1 MAGRNSEST
10 TRFGCDIAELKAG
23 MKEARRQIRL
33 ANSEF
38 KAATAGMDDWGKSA
52 DGISAKLKQLDSVL
66 TGQNKQLELLEDEY
80 RLVVQAEG
88 ENSKGAEELMIKINN
103 QKAAIAKTENQLSSY
118 KEKLESIERE
128 NERTETA
135 FTRLSRVTE
144 KQQKDLEELKNKY
157 ASAVIVSGRMS
168 AESRE
173 LARQIDEL
181 SRELQENRTR
191 MEEAQDE
198 ADSLDN
204 TLNDVEESTQEATG
218 GFTVMKGIVADLAA
232 SAIKK
237 AVDGLKNL
245 AGEAVKTGAN
255 FSKAMSEVK
264 AISGANGKDFEKLKN
279 TAREYGATTVFSAS
293 ESAEALKYMALAG
306 WDAKKSSEALGGILD
321 LAAASGMDLAKSSD
335 LVTDYLSAF
344 GMKAKDSAYFA
355 DLLAYAQG
363 NSNTSAEQLGEAYK
377 NCAANLSAAG
387 QDVETTTSLLA
398 AMANQGLKGAEGGTA
413 LAAMMRDLTKKMTQV
428 KDKTKLAKLEQ
439 DGFVSSTGNMN
450 DMLKRNVISVGK
462 TLIAVSD
469 AKGKYRDMTD
479 ILKDVEKATKGM
491 GSAEKAAALS
501 STFTSDSI
509 KGLNLILKQGI
520 DKTAIFEK
528 KLRKADGTA
537 KKMSDTMNDNLT
549 GDTKQFQ
556 SAMEEVSLKIYDILE
571 PAMRDV
577 VKWTTE
583 ITTDF
588 SKWLEN
594 KENKKKIDELGKQ
607 LGNFV
612 KNGLSNVKDFVKWF
626 LDNKDDVI
634 NGISGIIAGFVAF
647 KTVNTITSAVQAF
660 QRFKGSI
667 EGATAAQK
675 LFNLALKANPA
686 AIAAIGI
693 GVLTTALLKHAKATK
708 DTKDKTYEL
717 TEEEKKNKK
726 SVDKL
731 AEAYKKIKEAK
742 EKSVADTQAEFGYY
756 SDLKKEL
763 DKIVDK
769 NGKIK
774 KGYKDRASFIVN
786 ELNKAI
792 GTELSISDDVIENYK
807 EEKKQLNK
815 LLETKKAQIILNANE
830 EAYTEAIKNKSK
842 AFSDMSAAQ
851 NNYTKTSQEL
861 ADAQKYLAECESK
874 LGGEHTYMYE
884 NYDRMVEAQKVV
896 DELTQKHKDQE
907 KTLKKAKNTYTEY
920 NIVIE
925 NYEGLSSAIISEDTK
940 KINSSL
946 DNMINN
952 FVTAKNGT
960 KEVLEKQVKDM
971 KKKYKDL
978 QKAVE
983 EGVPGVTKEMV
994 ESAKEMVE
1002 KSKKEVL
1009 EKELEYRKKH
1019 YEDLQ
1024 KEAEKGTS
1032 AVTKEEVKSAKE
1044 MVEKTEKE
1052 LNKLEG
1058 KTKER
1063 EEKKRKQRKK
1073 VLEEQLKF
1081 AKKYYEDL
1089 QKEEK
1094 KGTSGVTKEAVKS
1107 AKEMVKKAEK
1117 ELNKFKG
1124 KAKKAGEKAGKANAD
1139 GIKSKSK
1146 EAEKAAQQV
1155 AEKADKGLKKAK
1167 SKDSGVNFVQ
1177 GFVDGINKKANDG
1190 TVSGAVAALASKTI
1204 EWLNIKLDIHSPS
1217 RIAFIIGSF
1226 FTEGFA
1232 NGIRAGITKAKEAVE
1247 KLAKESIKKTATI
1260 SIGEKMAKEIVEGI
1274 KKQKSN
1280 VKKSAEE
1287 LSKIYV
1293 STAKTKADTL
1303 SKNNKLNL
1311 AQEINFW
1318 KEIVK
1323 ATKKGTNARLQAEKE
1338 LAKAKKSY
1346 ANECKKID
1354 KEYLENVKKVNTQL
1368 KEDIQSV
1375 IDKYDEQVKSRKE
1388 SIVSEMS
1395 LFDAFE
1401 SSTEYSSEKLIE
1413 NLKTQVQAIEGW
1425 DSALDNLEGR
1435 KIVPKNLIEE
1445 LQSMGVGSLANIKL
1459 LDDMSDEELKEYVR
1473 LWKEKNKLAQER
1485 AEQENEGLKKSTQ
1498 KQIKSLIKTANA
1510 ELNTLEKEYNKKL
1523 KAIGESAMDQSRSI
1537 GKNIVSGLKKGM
1549 KSETSSFQK
1558 YLNQFFSSITS
1569 TAKNALKIHSP
1580 SGIMSDKVGKYIPLG
1595 IAKGISQNKDAIT
1608 KAMQVIKSD
1617 LANPIKIDTSLAKQR
1632 IASGNSSGNYASSGS
1647 VTKVT
1652 NNYEFKQYNSSPK
1665 ALTRLEI
1672 YRQTRNL
1679 TNFNLVKGV

>member
-10 TRFGCDIAELKAG
+10 TRFGCDITELKAG
-23 MKEARRQIRL
+23 MKEARTQIRL

-80 RLVVQAEG
+80 RLVAQAEG
-88 ENSKGAEELMIKINN
+88 ENSKGAQELMIKINN

-135 FTRLSRVTE
+135 FTRLSRVAE

-191 MEEAQDE
+191 MEEAQGE

-218 GFTVMKGIVADLAA
+218 GFTVMKGVVADLAA

-237 AVDGLKNL
+237 AIDGLKNL

-255 FSKAMSEVK
+255 FSKAMSEVQ
-264 AISGANGKDFEKLKN
+264 AISGANGEDFEKLKN

-293 ESAEALKYMALAG
+293 ESADALKYMALAG

-398 AMANQGLKGAEGGTA
+398 AMANQGLKGAQGGTA

-634 NGISGIIAGFVAF
+634 NGISGIVAGFVAF
-647 KTVNTITSAVQAF
+647 KTINTITSAVQAF
-660 QRFKGSI
+660 QKFKGSI

-731 AEAYKKIKEAK
+731 AESYKKIKEAK

-874 LGGEHTYMYE
+874 LGGETQTYMYE
-884 NYDRMVEAQKVV
+884 NLDRMLEAEKVV
-896 DELTQKHKDQE
+896 DELTQKQKDQE

-920 NIVIE
+920 NTVIE

-946 DNMINN
+946 ENMINN

-971 KKKYKDL
+971 KKNYEDL

-983 EGVPGVTKEMV
+983 AGESGVTKEMV
-994 ESAKEMVE
+994 KSAKEMVE

-1009 EKELEYRKKH
+1009 KKELEYRKKH
-1019 YEDLQ
+1019 YEEL
-1024 KEAEKGTS
+1024 KEATEKGTS
-1032 AVTKEEVKSAKE
+1032 DVTKEAVKSAKE

-1052 LNKLEG
+1052 LNKLEA
-1058 KTKER
+1058 KER
-1063 EEKKRKQRKK
+1063 EEKKRKHKK
-1073 VLEEQLKF
+1073 EVLKKELES
-1081 AKKYYEDL
+1081 AKKHYEDL
-1089 QKEEK
+1089 QKEAK
-1094 KGTSGVTKEAVKS
+1094 KGTSGVTKEVVKQ
-1107 AKEMVKKAEK
+1107 AKKMVKKAEK
-1117 ELNKFKG
+1117 ELNEFKG

-1139 GIKSKSK
+1139 GIKSKAK
-1146 EAEKAAQQV
+1146 EVEKAAQQV

-1190 TVSGAVAALASKTI
+1190 TVSGAVAALASKTV
-1204 EWLNIKLDIHSPS
+1204 EWLNLKLDIHSPS
-1217 RIAFIIGSF
+1217 KIAHKIGVF

-1260 SIGEKMAKEIVEGI
+1260 SIGERMAKEIVEGI

-1346 ANECKKID
+1346 TNECNKID

-1388 SIVSEMS
+1388 SIVSEIG

-1413 NLKTQVQAIEGW
+1413 NLRTQVQAIEEW
-1425 DSALDNLEGR
+1425 DSALDNLESR
-1435 KIVPKNLIEE
+1435 KIVPKSLIEE

-1459 LDDMSDEELKEYVR
+1459 LDDMSDEELKEYVK

-1498 KQIKSLIKTANA
+1498 KQIKELIKTANA

-1523 KAIGESAMDQSRSI
+1523 KAIGESTMEQSRTI
-1537 GKNIVSGLKKGM
+1537 GKNIVSGLKKGI

-1580 SGIMSDKVGKYIPLG
+1580 SKIMSDEVGKY
-1595 IAKGISQNKDAIT
+1595 ISQNKDAIT

-1617 LANPIKIDTSLAKQR
+1617 LANPVKIDTSLAKQR
-1632 IASGNSSGNYASSGS
+1632 IASGNSSGNYAGSGS

-1652 NNYEFKQYNSSPK
+1652 NNYEYKQYNSSPK
-1665 ALTRLEI
+1665 ALSRLEI
-1672 YRQTRNL
+1672 YRNTKNL
-1679 TNFNLVKGV
+1679 INFAKGV

>member
-1 MAGRNSEST
+1 MAGRNDEST
-10 TRFGCDIAELKAG
+10 TKFKVDISNLRKG
-23 MKEARRQIRL
+23 MQEAQRQIRL

-38 KAATAGMDDWGKSA
+38 KAATAGMDNWGKSA
-52 DGISAKLKQLDSVL
+52 DGISAKLKQLDVVL
-66 TGQNKQLELLEDEY
+66 YEEKEKLKNLQKQYELVSKE
-80 RLVVQAEG
+80 QG
-88 ENSKGAEELMIKINN
+88 ENSKGAQELIVKINN
-103 QKAAIAKTENQLSSY
+103 QKAAIENTKKQINNWSNSLKEIKESSNRVKSETEILNGSISIQQKELETLKKEYTDVILKQGKHTKEAKEL
-118 KEKLESIERE
+118 
-128 NERTETA
+128 
-135 FTRLSRVTE
+135 E
-144 KQQKDLEELKNKY
+144 KQIYALSNKLNENKNTLNE
-157 ASAVIVSGRMS
+157 
-168 AESRE
+168 AEK
-173 LARQIDEL
+173 
-181 SRELQENRTR
+181 
-191 MEEAQDE
+191 E
-198 ADSLDN
+198 ADRFDS
-204 TLNDVEESTQEATG
+204 TLNDVEESTQKANS

-237 AVDGLKNL
+237 TVDGLKNL
-245 AGEAVKTGAN
+245 AGEVIKIGSN
-255 FSKAMSEVK
+255 FSKSMSEVK
-264 AISGANGKDFEKLKN
+264 SISGATGKDFEKLKN

-293 ESAEALKYMALAG
+293 ESADALKYMALAG
-306 WDAKKSSEALGGILD
+306 WNTQKSTKALGGVLD

-335 LVTDYLSAF
+335 MTTDYLSAF
-344 GMKAKDSAYFA
+344 SMKAEESAYFA

-377 NCAANLSAAG
+377 NCAANLNAAD
-387 QDVETTTSLLA
+387 QDVETTTALLA
-398 AMANQGLKGAEGGTA
+398 AMANQGLKGAQGGTA
-413 LAAMMRDLTKKMTQV
+413 LTAMMRDLTNKMMQV

-491 GSAEKAAALS
+491 GGAEKAAALS

-509 KGLNLILKQGI
+509 KGLNLILNEGVG
-520 DKTAIFEK
+520 KTAEFEK

-537 KKMSDTMNDNLT
+537 KKMAETMNDNLT

-607 LGNFV
+607 LGNFA

-634 NGISGIIAGFVAF
+634 NGISGIVAGLVAF
-647 KTVNTITSAVQAF
+647 KTINTITSAVQAF

-731 AEAYKKIKEAK
+731 AESYKKIKEAK

-763 DKIVDK
+763 DNIVDK

-792 GTELSISDDVIENYK
+792 GTELSISNDVIENYK

-842 AFSDMSAAQ
+842 AFSDMSTAQ

-861 ADAQKYLAECESK
+861 AEAQKYLAECESK
-874 LGGEHTYMYE
+874 LGSETQTYMYE
-884 NYDRMVEAQKVV
+884 NYDRFLEAEKVV
-896 DELTQKHKDQE
+896 DELTKKHKDQE
-907 KTLKKAKNTYTEY
+907 KTLNKAKKTYTEY
-920 NIVIE
+920 NTVIE
-925 NYEGLSSAIISEDTK
+925 NYEGLSSAIIAGDTK

-946 DNMINN
+946 QNMINN

-960 KEVLEKQVKDM
+960 KEALEKQVKDM
-971 KKKYKDL
+971 KKNYEDL

-983 EGVPGVTKEMV
+983 AGTPGVTKKMV
-994 ESAKEMVE
+994 KSAKKMVE
-1002 KSKKEVL
+1002 KS
-1009 EKELEYRKKH
+1009 
-1019 YEDLQ
+1019 
-1024 KEAEKGTS
+1024 
-1032 AVTKEEVKSAKE
+1032 
-1044 MVEKTEKE
+1044 EKE
-1052 LNKLEG
+1052 LNKLE
-1058 KTKER
+1058 
-1063 EEKKRKQRKK
+1063 
-1073 VLEEQLKF
+1073 
-1081 AKKYYEDL
+1081 A
-1089 QKEEK
+1089 
-1094 KGTSGVTKEAVKS
+1094 
-1107 AKEMVKKAEK
+1107 
-1117 ELNKFKG
+1117 

-1139 GIKSKSK
+1139 GIKSKAK

-1190 TVSGAVAALASKTI
+1190 TVSGAVAALASKTV

-1217 RIAFIIGSF
+1217 RIAFKSGSF
-1226 FTEGFA
+1226 FAEGFA
-1232 NGIRAGITKAKEAVE
+1232 NGIRAGITKAKEAVV
-1247 KLAKESIKKTATI
+1247 KLAKQSIKKTATI

-1346 ANECKKID
+1346 TDECKKID

-1368 KEDIQSV
+1368 KNDIQSV

-1388 SIVSEMS
+1388 SIVSEIG

-1401 SSTEYSSEKLIE
+1401 SSTEYSSEKLIQ
-1413 NLKTQVQAIEGW
+1413 NLKTQVQAIDEW

-1459 LDDMSDEELKEYVR
+1459 LDDMSDEELKEYVK

-1498 KQIKSLIKTANA
+1498 KQIKELIKTANA

-1523 KAIGESAMDQSRSI
+1523 KAIGESAMDQSRTI

-1580 SGIMSDKVGKYIPLG
+1580 SKIMSDEVGKYISLG
-1595 IAKGISQNKDAIT
+1595 IAEGISQNKDAIT

-1632 IASGNSSGNYASSGS
+1632 IASGNSSGSYASSGS

-1652 NNYEFKQYNSSPK
+1652 NNYELKQYNSSPK
-1665 ALTRLEI
+1665 ALSRLEI
-1672 YRQTRNL
+1672 YRNTKNL
-1679 TNFNLVKGV
+1679 INLAKGV